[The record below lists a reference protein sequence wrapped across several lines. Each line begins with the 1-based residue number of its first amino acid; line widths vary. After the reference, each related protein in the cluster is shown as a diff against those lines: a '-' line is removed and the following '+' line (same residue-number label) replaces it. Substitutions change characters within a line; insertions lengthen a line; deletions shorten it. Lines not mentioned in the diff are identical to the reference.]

1 MPDRAVVT
9 LTTLATDQRAIPP
22 GNGTAFVEVECW
34 CGVWTSAT
42 EPVKPEE
49 VLRCRRCNNI
59 IAVLTQQEATHA

>member
-9 LTTLATDQRAIPP
+9 LTTLATNQRPILP

-34 CGVWTSAT
+34 CGVWTTAT

-49 VLRCRRCNNI
+49 LLRCSRCNNI
-59 IAVLTQQEATHA
+59 IAVLTRQEASHA